1 MRFDLHP
8 KIGVGPLKFGLSRS
22 EIEAVLG
29 MKPHRFLRSQFSQ
42 SMTDHFETLRLF
54 VYYDKF
60 DCAEAFEFPADA
72 ELELKNVQLCGL
84 SAQAFARVIELDS
97 VLQVSDDSVSSE
109 SLCISAY
116 YPGLSND
123 QSAPQQSVIVYKS
136 GYFD

>member
-8 KIGVGPLKFGLSRS
+8 RNGVGPLKFGLSRS

-29 MKPHRFLRSQFSQ
+29 MKPHRFLKSQFSQ

-84 SAQAFARVIELDS
+84 SAHAFARAVELDS
-97 VLQVSDDSVSSE
+97 VFEAFEDSVGNE
-109 SLCISAY
+109 CLCVSAY
-116 YPGLSND
+116 YPRLSKD
-123 QSAPQQSVIVYKS
+123 KSAPQQSVIVYKP

>member
-1 MRFDLHP
+1 MRFDFHP
-8 KIGVGPLKFGLSRS
+8 RIGVGPLKFGLSRV

-29 MKPHRFLRSQFSQ
+29 AKPHRFFRSQFSQ
-42 SMTDHFETLRLF
+42 SMTDHFETLGLF

-72 ELELKNVQLCGL
+72 DLELKNVQLCGL
-84 SAQAFARVIELDS
+84 SAHAFARAIELDS
-97 VLQVSDDSVSSE
+97 VFQASENSVSSE

-116 YPGLSND
+116 YPGLSKD
-123 QSAPQQSVIVYKS
+123 QSAPQQSVIVYKT

>member
-8 KIGVGPLKFGLSRS
+8 RIGVGPLKFGLSRV

-29 MKPHRFLRSQFSQ
+29 SKPRRFFRSQFSP
-42 SMTDHFETLRLF
+42 SMTDHFETIGIF

-72 ELELKNVQLCGL
+72 ELELKNVRLCGL
-84 SAQAFARVIELDS
+84 SARAFARAVELESFIEASEDS
-97 VLQVSDDSVSSE
+97 VGSE
-109 SLCISAY
+109 SLCVSAY
-116 YPGLSND
+116 YPGLSKD
-123 QSAPQQSVIVYKS
+123 QSAPQQSVIVYKP